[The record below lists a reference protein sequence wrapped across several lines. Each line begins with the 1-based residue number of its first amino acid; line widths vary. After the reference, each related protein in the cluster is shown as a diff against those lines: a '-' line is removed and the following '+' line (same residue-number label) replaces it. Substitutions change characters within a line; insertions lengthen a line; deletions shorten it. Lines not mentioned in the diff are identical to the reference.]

1 MRRSVASAC
10 KPPDRV
16 ERLSSVDLTMLATE
30 EAPIDADTG
39 IEQLYAAHYAGLV
52 RLGVLLMRDQALAE
66 DVVQD
71 SFVAMH
77 QHWHTV
83 DPVRAPAYLRRTVVN
98 RSRSA
103 LRHRGVTER
112 HRPDPVPHGAPADHG
127 VLQAERRTAVLD
139 ALAALPTR
147 QREVIVLRH
156 YLDMS
161 EADIAATLGIS
172 RGAVKSH
179 ASRAAAA
186 LRTRLSLEE
195 DS

>member
-1 MRRSVASAC
+1 M
-10 KPPDRV
+10 
-16 ERLSSVDLTMLATE
+16 TMLATAE
-30 EAPIDADTG
+30 EAAIDADTAL
-39 IEQLYAAHYAGLV
+39 EQLYAVHYAGLV
-52 RLGVLLMRDQALAE
+52 RMAVLLLRDQALAE

-77 QHWHTV
+77 GHWDRI
-83 DPVRAPAYLRRTVVN
+83 DPAKAPAYLRQTVVN

-103 LRHRGVTER
+103 LRHRTVVAR
-112 HRPDPVPHGAPADHG
+112 HRPEPPPDAAPADHG
-127 VLQAERRTAVLD
+127 VLDTERRTRVLD
-139 ALAALPTR
+139 ALAELPDR
-147 QREVIVLRH
+147 QREVLVLRH

-179 ASRAAAA
+179 ASRGAAA
-186 LRTRLSLEE
+186 LRRRLSLEE

>member
-1 MRRSVASAC
+1 VN
-10 KPPDRV
+10 
-16 ERLSSVDLTMLATE
+16 TTTLATGGT
-30 EAPIDADTG
+30 AIDADAAL
-39 IEQLYAAHYAGLV
+39 EQLYAAQYAGLV
-52 RLGVLLMRDQALAE
+52 RLGVLLLRDQALAE

-77 QHWHTV
+77 RHWDRV
-83 DPVRAPAYLRRTVVN
+83 DPGRAPAYLRQTVVN

-103 LRHRGVTER
+103 LRHRVVVER
-112 HRPDPVPHGAPADHG
+112 HRPDPVAHGLPADHG
-127 VLQAERRTAVLD
+127 VLQTERRAAVLE
-139 ALAALPTR
+139 ALAELPTR

-156 YLDMS
+156 YLDLS
-161 EADIAATLGIS
+161 EAEIATTLGIS

-186 LRTRLSLEE
+186 LRARLSLQE